1 MSNIEYNNLLFVI
14 SEKLD
19 QENVLE
25 RLHFMC
31 REKLASASNRQ
42 DSIQDTLSLFKELED
57 RNHLPAGSAG
67 SERLAQRFKR
77 MVPFRKSKKIR
88 EHKNR
93 IHWLERADYSRTRRT
108 Q

>member
-25 RLHFMC
+25 RLRFMC

-57 RNHLPAGSAG
+57 RNHLGVD
-67 SERLAQRFKR
+67 RLQVLKDLLKGLKEWSLLGK
-77 MVPFRKSKKIR
+77 VKKF
-88 EHKNR
+88 
-93 IHWLERADYSRTRRT
+93 
-108 Q
+108 